1 MSQKMNLRRMTAG
14 RIDGPAAP
22 GEGGYEISGLA
33 VPFNTLSA
41 PIPDAGR
48 VFRERIDARALTWD
62 DRTVMLTQHDHTGVP
77 LARVGSGTMTFENTD
92 EGVRFRATLPES
104 RADVREA
111 LERGDLPGDV
121 SIGFLV
127 DDDRWTHA
135 KKGSMRTVTAGHIIE
150 LSLVTAGAYKQAR
163 IES

>member
-1 MSQKMNLRRMTAG
+1 MPKTMNLRRMTAG

-22 GEGGYEISGLA
+22 VKGGYEISGLA

-41 PIPDAGR
+41 PIPDTGR

-92 EGVRFRATLPES
+92 QGVRFRATLPES

-121 SIGFLV
+121 SIGFFV